1 MYIEELIIIIAFVVG
16 IYLYRNYK
24 GDHVGKYV
32 LTQVQTVYDKF
43 APYSFKVVREKT
55 KQLGQEYTPR
65 QYAIQVTLFAG
76 FASVVTYLYF
86 YNLIISIIYAIA
98 AVAFVPYITYLRCK
112 KVYSEF
118 LFEQIQVY
126 TSNTIMEF
134 ATTQSF
140 VKSLEGVANSGILE
154 DPVLAD
160 VRQMITMSYDNGTID
175 EALDYMSKLYPYY
188 IVKNMHQLFL
198 QITKEGAQNSAD
210 SLENMQQ
217 DIDMLVE
224 SVYRDRI
231 ERASFHKSFLQFGIM
246 LYLMVMLVQYLLGRE
261 TYILLLNRWYIK
273 FLLHAVLI
281 INSYFLLKGE
291 NTAMIKKEGQGAH
304 RTEIAVKLVE
314 NGAHVCHCAR
324 SIVSQ
329 GVNKDGDSMRTIS
342 LVSHLFEVTLVFAH
356 GIFDSTVNIVLRHI
370 LALRI
375 GNDCT

>member
-1 MYIEELIIIIAFVVG
+1 MYFTELIVIIVIVLG

-24 GDHVGKYV
+24 GQNVGKYV
-32 LTQVQTVYDKF
+32 LKQAQGMYDKF

-65 QYAIQVTLFAG
+65 QYALQVALFAG

-86 YNLIISIIYAIA
+86 YNLIISLIYALA
-98 AVAFVPYITYLRCK
+98 AVSFVPYLSYLRCK

-118 LFEQIQVY
+118 LFEQVQVY

-140 VKSLEGVANSGILE
+140 VKALEGVRDSGVLE
-154 DPVLAD
+154 DPVLSD
-160 VRQMITMSYDNGTID
+160 VTQMINMSYDNGTID
-175 EALDYMSKLYPYY
+175 EALEYMSKLYPYY

-210 SLENMQQ
+210 SLENMQL

-261 TYILLLNRWYIK
+261 TYLVLLERWYIQ
-273 FLLHAVLI
+273 FLMHGVLI
-281 INSYFLLKGE
+281 INTYFLLKGE
-291 NTAMIKKEGQGAH
+291 KYYNENVGA
-304 RTEIAVKLVE
+304 E
-314 NGAHVCHCAR
+314 
-324 SIVSQ
+324 
-329 GVNKDGDSMRTIS
+329 
-342 LVSHLFEVTLVFAH
+342 
-356 GIFDSTVNIVLRHI
+356 
-370 LALRI
+370 
-375 GNDCT
+375 